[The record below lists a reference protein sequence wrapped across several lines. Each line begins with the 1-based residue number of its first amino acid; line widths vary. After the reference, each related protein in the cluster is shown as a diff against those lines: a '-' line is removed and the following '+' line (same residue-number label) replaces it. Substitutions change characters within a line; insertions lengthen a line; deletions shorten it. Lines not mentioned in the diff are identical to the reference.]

1 MDRRLTKTYSPFFD
15 RGYRMKKSVIF
26 WSVILVAGCLIVLY
40 PTLSNYWNAQHQS
53 QLIADY
59 ISSTQALRHK
69 DSQLMLEAA
78 NQYNQQLKANHDPD
92 LTLTDS
98 EAEAY
103 QQQLDLTNT
112 GIMAYIDIPKV
123 HERLPI
129 YHGTDEEI
137 LQVAIGHLAGTSLP
151 VGGKGTHAVI
161 SGHRGL
167 PSAKLFTNIDKLR
180 INDTFT
186 ITSLNR
192 TMTYQV
198 DKITTVLPDDVSLLR
213 IEEGKDLVTLVTCTP
228 YGVNTHRLLVRG
240 HRIKTATPAAARGSQ
255 KPSRLIL
262 WLLLISALGLSL
274 VLIGTWRWCRR
285 SKA

>member
-1 MDRRLTKTYSPFFD
+1 
-15 RGYRMKKSVIF
+15 MKKSVIF

-59 ISSTQALRHK
+59 VSSTQALRHK

-167 PSAKLFTNIDKLR
+167 TSAKLFTNIDKLR

-198 DKITTVLPDDVSLLR
+198 DKIATVLPDDVSLLR

-240 HRIKTATPAAARGSQ
+240 HRIKTATPTAARGSQ

>member
-1 MDRRLTKTYSPFFD
+1 
-15 RGYRMKKSVIF
+15 MKKSVIF

-78 NQYNQQLKANHDPD
+78 NQYNKQLKANHDPD

-137 LQVAIGHLAGTSLP
+137 LQVAIGHLAGTSFTEAVVTSP
-151 VGGKGTHAVI
+151 VATLLANRRTVI
-161 SGHRGL
+161 SLGRL
-167 PSAKLFTNIDKLR
+167 PSWFSLSSQVFCPVMLM
-180 INDTFT
+180 
-186 ITSLNR
+186 TS
-192 TMTYQV
+192 
-198 DKITTVLPDDVSLLR
+198 
-213 IEEGKDLVTLVTCTP
+213 
-228 YGVNTHRLLVRG
+228 GV
-240 HRIKTATPAAARGSQ
+240 
-255 KPSRLIL
+255 
-262 WLLLISALGLSL
+262 
-274 VLIGTWRWCRR
+274 
-285 SKA
+285 